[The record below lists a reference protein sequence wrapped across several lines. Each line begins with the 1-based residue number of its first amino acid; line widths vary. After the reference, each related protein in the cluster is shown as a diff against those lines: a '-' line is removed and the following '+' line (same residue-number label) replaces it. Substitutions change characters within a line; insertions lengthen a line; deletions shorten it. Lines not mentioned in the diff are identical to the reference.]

1 VIITSPSFDETP
13 SDKTILVRFLMNVD
27 ENSSCFRL
35 SDPASGS
42 SDFPGAAAI
51 RARLARRN

>member
-1 VIITSPSFDETP
+1 
-13 SDKTILVRFLMNVD
+13 MNVD